1 MTKGLK
7 ITVTILLLL
16 LAVVPLVYFL
26 VYPIY
31 NDILMKKNS
40 FDIYRFSKQIS
51 INLLTQISPSADVFA
66 QEILGTDSME
76 ESLKTEDLVLADTLL
91 EDTKTKVI
99 IDSVNIEGYISQGLG
114 SDTMMR
120 GFWHFPTSVYPG
132 VKGNSVIIAHR
143 FQYLPP
149 AKNTF
154 FNLDKVKVGDNILL
168 QGEGGEYTYIV
179 TNIKEVSPN
188 DTSVLM
194 QTDDYRVTLITC
206 TPLWTNHKRLVV
218 TAKLDKLYKKV

>member
-1 MTKGLK
+1 MNKGLK
-7 ITVTILLLL
+7 ITITITLILLAL
-16 LAVVPLVYFL
+16 VPLVYFL

-31 NDILMKKNS
+31 NDILLKKNS
-40 FDIYRFSKQIS
+40 FDIYRITRQIS
-51 INLLTQISPSADVFA
+51 INLLTQISPSTDVFA
-66 QEILGTDSME
+66 QEILGTNSME
-76 ESLKTEDLVLADTLL
+76 ESLKTENVILKDTLL

-99 IDSVNIEGYISQGLG
+99 INSVNIEGYIAQGLN
-114 SDTMMR
+114 SETMMR

-132 VKGNSVIIAHR
+132 TQGNSVIIAHR

-154 FNLDKVKVGDNILL
+154 FNLDRVRVGDSVIL
-168 QGEGGEYTYIV
+168 QGESGEYTYIV
-179 TNIKEVSPN
+179 TNIKEVNPN

>member
-1 MTKGLK
+1 MNKGLK
-7 ITVTILLLL
+7 ITITITVLL
-16 LAVVPLVYFL
+16 LALVPLVYFL

-31 NDILMKKNS
+31 NDIVLKKNS
-40 FDIYRFSKQIS
+40 FDIYRFTKQIS
-51 INLLTQISPSADVFA
+51 INLLTQISPSTDVFA
-66 QEILGTDSME
+66 QEILGTNSIE
-76 ESLKTEDLVLADTLL
+76 ESLKAENIVLKDTLL

-99 IDSVNIEGYISQGLG
+99 INSVNIEGYIAQGL
-114 SDTMMR
+114 SSETMMR
-120 GFWHFPTSVYPG
+120 GFWHFPTSIYPG
-132 VKGNSVIIAHR
+132 TQGNSVIIAHR

-154 FNLDKVKVGDNILL
+154 FNLDRVRVGDSVIL
-168 QGEGGEYTYIV
+168 QGDGGEYTYIV
-179 TNIKEVSPN
+179 TNIKEVDPN

>member
-1 MTKGLK
+1 MNKGSK
-7 ITVTILLLL
+7 ITITITVLL
-16 LAVVPLVYFL
+16 LALVPLVYFL

-31 NDILMKKNS
+31 NDIVLKKNS
-40 FDIYRFSKQIS
+40 FDIYRFTKQIS
-51 INLLTQISPSADVFA
+51 INLLTQISPSTDVFA
-66 QEILGTDSME
+66 QEILGTNSIE
-76 ESLKTEDLVLADTLL
+76 ESLKAENIVLKDTLL

-99 IDSVNIEGYISQGLG
+99 INSVNIEGYIAQGL
-114 SDTMMR
+114 SSETMMR

-132 VKGNSVIIAHR
+132 NKGNSVIIAHR

-154 FNLDKVKVGDNILL
+154 FNLDRVRVGDSVIL
-168 QGEGGEYTYIV
+168 QGESGEYTYIV
-179 TNIKEVSPN
+179 TNIKEVDPN

>member
-1 MTKGLK
+1 MNKGLK
-7 ITVTILLLL
+7 ITITVTLLL
-16 LAVVPLVYFL
+16 LALIPLVYFL

-31 NDILMKKNS
+31 NDIVLKKNS
-40 FDIYRFSKQIS
+40 FDIYRFTKQIS
-51 INLLTQISPSADVFA
+51 INLLTQISPSTDVFA
-66 QEILGTDSME
+66 QEILGTNSME
-76 ESLKTEDLVLADTLL
+76 ESLKAENIILKDTLL

-99 IDSVNIEGYISQGLG
+99 INSVNIEGYISQGL
-114 SDTMMR
+114 SSETMMR

-132 VKGNSVIIAHR
+132 VQGNSVIIAHR

-154 FNLDKVKVGDNILL
+154 FNLDRVRVGDSVIL

-179 TNIKEVSPN
+179 TNIKEVDPN

>member
-7 ITVTILLLL
+7 ITITVTLLL
-16 LAVVPLVYFL
+16 LALTPLVYFL

-31 NDILMKKNS
+31 NNIIMKKNS
-40 FDIYRFSKQIS
+40 FDMYRFSKQIS
-51 INLLTQISPSADVFA
+51 INLLTQISPSADAFT
-66 QEILGTDSME
+66 QEVLGTNSME
-76 ESLKTEDLVLADTLL
+76 ESIKSENIALKDTLL
-91 EDTKTKVI
+91 EDMKTKVI
-99 IDSVNIEGYISQGLG
+99 IHSANIEGYIAQGL
-114 SDTMMR
+114 SSETMMR

-132 VKGNSVIIAHR
+132 ELGNSVIIAHR

-154 FNLDKVKVGDNILL
+154 FNLDKVRVGDNVIL

-179 TNIKEVSPN
+179 TNIKEVNPN

-194 QTDDYRVTLITC
+194 QTEDYRVTLITC